1 MMKSAVRQQRYKLK
15 HEFFD
20 PFPLHL
26 VRKTS
31 PVKSTSNE
39 QWMALVESWKTPK
52 KMVIFLNPTT
62 LPCTCLFCKW
72 LTCILIDVEGMPIK

>member
-1 MMKSAVRQQRYKLK
+1 MEMMQSAVRQQRYKLK

-20 PFPLHL
+20 AFPLHL
-26 VRKTS
+26 VRKNY

-52 KMVIFLNPTT
+52 KMVIFLNQTS
-62 LPCTCLFCKW
+62 LPSTY
-72 LTCILIDVEGMPIK
+72 